1 MLPTCTRCRNRR
13 IKCDSLLPACANCS
27 KHDVECTFRDEAL
40 QADVTRGYLKTL
52 QDRIE
57 KLNSELALNT
67 QISSSGLTERSPDG
81 MLTRP
86 SLVSSFILMPK
97 SGRDMYLD
105 LSLSSRLV
113 EVTLEVLSQHH
124 KTNDWRTID
133 KESDPLPD
141 IPHLDR
147 SMLTPGVVRGLLKD
161 YHRFVRPK
169 YDIVELDI
177 LSHDGI
183 HLRKLPEMRRFQIL
197 MACSISA
204 AQKTYKSPNWK
215 PFAHT
220 CREWANDFI
229 APIICAADADSM
241 KAILLLLVYE
251 LADPT
256 RGIIW
261 ELLDVAR
268 RTCLQLGWNRTAS
281 NSNDFT
287 GNEESVS
294 ADPVRTH
301 LMCVLREIEGSLRT
315 VSNRPILL
323 IEDMS
328 YCAPEK
334 DISSIL
340 YNKLFHATYGTSR
353 IGDAESC
360 PFVGEV
366 SGLLDRADVI
376 ADASPASQEIW
387 LVLLATCVRHKQCVA
402 CYQEPDDQQGK
413 GMRTLRHV

>member
-1 MLPTCTRCRNRR
+1 MLPTCTRCRSRR

-40 QADVTRGYLKTL
+40 QADVTRGVELSNLFKVKGRRCQYYLPEANLTM
-52 QDRIE
+52 E
-57 KLNSELALNT
+57 GG
-67 QISSSGLTERSPDG
+67 SGLTERSPDG
-81 MLTRP
+81 MSTRP

-241 KAILLLLVYE
+241 KVILLLLVYE

-287 GNEESVS
+287 SNEESVS

-301 LMCVLREIEGSLRT
+301 LMCVLREIEGW
-315 VSNRPILL
+315 
-323 IEDMS
+323 
-328 YCAPEK
+328 AQ
-334 DISSIL
+334 
-340 YNKLFHATYGTSR
+340 H
-353 IGDAESC
+353 
-360 PFVGEV
+360 
-366 SGLLDRADVI
+366 
-376 ADASPASQEIW
+376 
-387 LVLLATCVRHKQCVA
+387 
-402 CYQEPDDQQGK
+402 
-413 GMRTLRHV
+413 